1 MQARRESLLVRL
13 ASPVPCVPS
22 LAACT
27 SARVFEA
34 PLIVM
39 ATRSYWQLDQ
49 SAIMF
54 GGAHGPLRRISMAT
68 MRKDDTHILRSI
80 PHARLLCMLLGERR
94 GLY

>member
-1 MQARRESLLVRL
+1 MQARSKSLLVRL
-13 ASPVPCVPS
+13 ASPVPRLPS

-27 SARVFEA
+27 RARVFET
-34 PLIVM
+34 PLIVV

-49 SAIMF
+49 SAIML
-54 GGAHGPLRRISMAT
+54 GGAHGPVRRISMAT

-80 PHARLLCMLLGERR
+80 PHARALCTLLGDRR